1 MIRPSAP
8 ITNVVSVEFW
18 TSERK
23 RSSLT
28 RIDVSASSF
37 CSIVAPAIRMTKTST
52 NAPMSPRAS
61 LLPTDRNDGAQP
73 CQMATWPTAMPR
85 RLHSAVRRH
94 VRDPSCET
102 FSSATKANAPVST
115 GPHPLR

>member
-1 MIRPSAP
+1 M
-8 ITNVVSVEFW
+8 SVEFW

-28 RIDVSASSF
+28 RIEVSASSF
-37 CSIVAPAIRMTKTST
+37 CSMVAPAMRMTKRST
-52 NAPMSPRAS
+52 KAPMSPSAS
-61 LLPTDRNDGAQP
+61 LLPTDRNDGAHP

-94 VRDPSCET
+94 VRDPSWDT
-102 FSSATKANAPVST
+102 FSSATKAKAAVST